1 MTLSNQKIEKQLR
14 VRLFVTLVLWFTF
27 VIFLGFIASD
37 FLTAVD
43 KTRHPVLMWLYL
55 RWELLLLLLVVIGLF
70 AIFYY
75 YWKKPWGYLNEVI
88 DATETV
94 YEKSAKGITLSAPLH
109 EVESRMNQIKLS
121 ILTSEKS
128 VAQAEEKKN
137 ELVMYL
143 AHDIRTPLTTVIG
156 YLNLLDEAQDMPPE
170 QRKKYIGIALNK
182 SERLNVL
189 INELF
194 DLTRYNSKAVSL
206 HKADVDLSCLLSQ
219 IADEFYPALS
229 ANENTVTVSV
239 EDGLIV
245 FADTEML
252 ARVFG
257 NILKNAASYSD
268 TGTEIIVS
276 AKKEDDFAAITFQN
290 PGDTI
295 PPDKIQAM
303 FDKFSRLDQARTS
316 ETGGTGLG
324 LSIAKEIVELHG
336 GTITAQSQN
345 RMITFLVRLPL
356 AH

>member
-1 MTLSNQKIEKQLR
+1 MISSNQKIEKKLR
-14 VRLFVTLVLWFTF
+14 IRLFATQVLWA
-27 VIFLGFIASD
+27 VVGFIVFMLFGTVKDESNNPVIVWLGSRLD
-37 FLTAVD
+37 LLYIMFLI
-43 KTRHPVLMWLYL
+43 
-55 RWELLLLLLVVIGLF
+55 IGF
-70 AIFYY
+70 FSIFYF
-75 YWKKPWGYLNEVI
+75 YWKKPWDYLNEVI

-109 EVESRMNQIKLS
+109 DVESRMNQIKLS

-156 YLNLLDEAQDMPPE
+156 YLNLLDEAPDMPPE

-182 SERLNVL
+182 SERLDVL

-206 HKADVDLSCLLSQ
+206 HKTEVNLSCLLSQ
-219 IADEFYPALS
+219 LADEYYPTLS
-229 ANENTVTVSV
+229 ANENTVSVSA
-239 EDGLIV
+239 EDGLTLS
-245 FADTEML
+245 ADTEML

-257 NILKNAASYSD
+257 NLLKNAASYSD
-268 TGTEIIVS
+268 AGTEIIIS
-276 AKKEDDFAAITFQN
+276 AKKENDFAAVTFQN
-290 PGDTI
+290 TGETI
-295 PPDKIQAM
+295 SPEDLQTM

-336 GTITAQSQN
+336 GTITAQSKD
-345 RMITFLVRLPL
+345 RTITFLVRLPL

>member
-1 MTLSNQKIEKQLR
+1 MISSNQKTEKKLR
-14 VRLFVTLVLWFTF
+14 IRLFVTLALWAIVGFGVIALLSSAT
-27 VIFLGFIASD
+27 VETDNAMIAWLGLRLDILYIIFLIIGF
-37 FLTAVD
+37 F
-43 KTRHPVLMWLYL
+43 
-55 RWELLLLLLVVIGLF
+55 G
-70 AIFYY
+70 IFYF
-75 YWKKPWGYLNEVI
+75 YWKKPWDYLNEVI

-109 EVESRMNQIKLS
+109 DVESRMNQIKLS

-156 YLNLLDEAQDMPPE
+156 YLNLLDEAPDMPPE

-182 SERLNVL
+182 SERLDVL

-206 HKADVDLSCLLSQ
+206 NKTEVDLACLLSQ
-219 IADEFYPALS
+219 LADEYYPTLS
-229 ANENTVTVSV
+229 ANENTVSVSA
-239 EDGLIV
+239 EDGLTIS
-245 FADTEML
+245 ADTEML

-257 NILKNAASYSD
+257 NLLKNAASYSD
-268 TGTEIIVS
+268 AGTEIIIS
-276 AKKEDDFAAITFQN
+276 AKKENDFAVVTFQN
-290 PGDTI
+290 SGETI
-295 PPDKIQAM
+295 SPENLQTM

-324 LSIAKEIVELHG
+324 LSIAKEIVGLHG
-336 GTITAQSQN
+336 GTITAQSKDHT
-345 RMITFLVRLPL
+345 ITFIVRLPL

>member
-1 MTLSNQKIEKQLR
+1 MISSNQKIEKKLR
-14 VRLFVTLVLWFTF
+14 IRLFATLVLWA
-27 VIFLGFIASD
+27 VVGFIVFILFGTVKDESNNPVIVWLGSRLD
-37 FLTAVD
+37 LLYIMFLI
-43 KTRHPVLMWLYL
+43 
-55 RWELLLLLLVVIGLF
+55 IGF
-70 AIFYY
+70 FSIFYF
-75 YWKKPWGYLNEVI
+75 YWKKPWDYLNEVI
-88 DATETV
+88 DATETI

-109 EVESRMNQIKLS
+109 DVESRMNQIKLS

-156 YLNLLDEAQDMPPE
+156 YLNLLDEAPDMPPE

-182 SERLNVL
+182 SERLDVL

-206 HKADVDLSCLLSQ
+206 HKTEVNLSCLLSQ
-219 IADEFYPALS
+219 LADEYYPTLS
-229 ANENTVTVSV
+229 ANENTVSVSA
-239 EDGLIV
+239 EDGLTLS
-245 FADTEML
+245 ADTEML

-257 NILKNAASYSD
+257 NLLKNAASYSD
-268 TGTEIIVS
+268 AGTEIIIS
-276 AKKEDDFAAITFQN
+276 AKKENDFAAVTFQN
-290 PGDTI
+290 TGETI
-295 PPDKIQAM
+295 SPEDLQTM

-336 GTITAQSQN
+336 GTITAQSKD
-345 RMITFLVRLPL
+345 RTITFLVRLPL

>member
-1 MTLSNQKIEKQLR
+1 VISSNQKIEKKLR
-14 VRLFVTLVLWFTF
+14 IRLFATLVLWA
-27 VIFLGFIASD
+27 VVGFIVFILFGTVKDESNNPVIVWLGSRLD
-37 FLTAVD
+37 LLYVMFLI
-43 KTRHPVLMWLYL
+43 
-55 RWELLLLLLVVIGLF
+55 IGF
-70 AIFYY
+70 FSIFYF
-75 YWKKPWGYLNEVI
+75 YWKKPWDYLNEVI

-109 EVESRMNQIKLS
+109 DVESRMNQIKLS

-156 YLNLLDEAQDMPPE
+156 YLHLLDEAPDMPPE

-182 SERLNVL
+182 SERLDVL

-206 HKADVDLSCLLSQ
+206 HKTEVDLYCLLSQ

-229 ANENTVTVSV
+229 ANENTVNISA
-239 EDGLIV
+239 EDNLIV
-245 FADTEML
+245 SADTEML

-257 NILKNAASYSD
+257 NLLKNAAAYSD
-268 TGTEIIVS
+268 TGSEIYIS
-276 AKKEDDFAAITFQN
+276 AKKENDVAVIAFQN
-290 PGDTI
+290 TGDTI
-295 PPDKIQAM
+295 SPENVQTM
-303 FDKFSRLDQARTS
+303 FDKFSRLDRARAS
-316 ETGGTGLG
+316 ETGGAGLG
-324 LSIAKEIVELHG
+324 LPIAKEIVELQG
-336 GTITAQSQN
+336 GTITVQSKD
-345 RMITFLVRLPL
+345 RTIIFLVHLPL